1 MAEICSRPPSARTPS
16 HRAPPCSR
24 PLAGRERARTAP
36 AAALACGISSPSH
49 LGRPGAAEPPSV
61 PHTPVP
67 APPSSCPRSE
77 LVVVPA
83 PLQCRACCRCLSTP
97 CMVCGGLES
106 PQVGIRTFLPVFGA
120 STALWSRQ
128 TVPGGPRCP
137 SSTAEGVSRCMHA
150 GAAAGHK
157 RRSARRF
164 SHAPSGYGHRRCRRR
179 AGDPLRSPP
188 AAVAVDCA
196 RGSTPPGGRCRGHL
210 R

>member
-106 PQVGIRTFLPVFGA
+106 PQVGIRTFLPVLGA

-128 TVPGGPRCP
+128 TVPARPARAAPRRACRGACTLGRLPGTSGVRRGDFRMHRVATVTDGAGGARETRSGAHQRRWQSIARADRPLR
-137 SSTAEGVSRCMHA
+137 EGV
-150 GAAAGHK
+150 
-157 RRSARRF
+157 
-164 SHAPSGYGHRRCRRR
+164 
-179 AGDPLRSPP
+179 
-188 AAVAVDCA
+188 VAV
-196 RGSTPPGGRCRGHL
+196 T
-210 R
+210 